1 MLDELVLAFESPYP
15 VTKEERSLRWPC
27 PGVIL
32 EPGATKCVRVG
43 ITPTLLF
50 RAHSNVFGVTATIC
64 IQGQDGPGPRQTFKA
79 VGTDYI
85 VVRRGEVLND
95 DQVFVSFRDP
105 EDLALAE
112 VAKDMLALAG
122 FRPYLARD
130 DHGTGADYWE
140 DKIYPAIRRSVGTL
154 VLWSAA
160 AAGNPNEILRELRYS
175 REVSVPVGLFR
186 ERGAELPEEY
196 PRDSREYAAFHREI
210 PWVPFA
216 QALRA
221 AAERRARGEVFFL
234 GLREGRDA
242 GARER
247 D

>member
-1 MLDELVLAFESPYP
+1 MPPGHEGGAVTTLALS
-15 VTKEERSLRWPC
+15 
-27 PGVIL
+27 GVIL

-112 VAKDMLALAG
+112 VAKDMLALARLSSL
-122 FRPYLARD
+122 F
-130 DHGTGADYWE
+130 GA
-140 DKIYPAIRRSVGTL
+140 RRSWNG
-154 VLWSAA
+154 
-160 AAGNPNEILRELRYS
+160 G
-175 REVSVPVGLFR
+175 
-186 ERGAELPEEY
+186 
-196 PRDSREYAAFHREI
+196 
-210 PWVPFA
+210 
-216 QALRA
+216 
-221 AAERRARGEVFFL
+221 
-234 GLREGRDA
+234 
-242 GARER
+242 
-247 D
+247 